1 MWGPGSRFGIVPI
14 GGGETYWFAVRNAQA
29 GGADAPASASSAR
42 RTSAAGVPAPARR
55 ELERACGGLGRWI
68 LAGMTDQRFRHA
80 FLIVLVAAISAAFL
94 TMVRDD
100 SALDHPGRGWRAGV
114 GASRHHPGF
123 AGDLWR
129 AVGLAVFCA
138 LIVGGVDNLLRPRL
152 VGRDTQMQQLLIFF
166 STLGGLG
173 LFGAAGFILGPV
185 LAALFVTAWEMVG
198 VAFRRELTDPP
209 VGGRE

>member
-100 SALDHPGRGWRAGV
+100 SALDHPGRGWRA
-114 GASRHHPGF
+114 
-123 AGDLWR
+123 
-129 AVGLAVFCA
+129 VGLAVFCA